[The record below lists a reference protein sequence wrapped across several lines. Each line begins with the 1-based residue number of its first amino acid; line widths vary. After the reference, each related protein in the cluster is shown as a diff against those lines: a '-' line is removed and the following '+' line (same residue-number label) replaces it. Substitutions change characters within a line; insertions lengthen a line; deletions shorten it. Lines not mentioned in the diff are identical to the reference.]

1 MTYASLADLRDWL
14 GVGDSVDDAE
24 YSTVLASAS
33 RSVSSHC
40 KQSFEGDTT
49 ATARRFFADTWQVVR
64 LTNSVIGDTTDM
76 VVKTDATDAGTFA
89 TTLLTT
95 DYLTLP
101 LDGVGN
107 DGTTGWPVTALQR
120 VGGGVSWPTSRYGRP
135 LIEVTARWGWAAVP
149 DPVKTATLMLAAAWH
164 QRRAT
169 VAGQGGFENFFA
181 SAITEDS
188 TVEDLLRPYR
198 LRSALAVIA

>member
-1 MTYASLADLRDWL
+1 MSYASLADLRAWL

-24 YSTVLASAS
+24 YDTVLASAS

-40 KQSFEGDTT
+40 KQSFEGDTE
-49 ATARRFFADTWQVVR
+49 ATARRFFADTWQIVR

-76 VVKTDATDAGTFA
+76 VVKTDPTDAGTYG
-89 TTLLTT
+89 TTIT

-107 DGTTGWPVTALQR
+107 DGTTGWPITALQIY
-120 VGGGVSWPTSRYGRP
+120 GAGAYWPSSRYGRP
-135 LIEVTARWGWAAVP
+135 LVQVTAKWGWAEVP
-149 DPVKTATLMLAAAWH
+149 EQVKTATLMLAAAWH

-169 VAGQGGFENFFA
+169 VAGQGGFENFFS